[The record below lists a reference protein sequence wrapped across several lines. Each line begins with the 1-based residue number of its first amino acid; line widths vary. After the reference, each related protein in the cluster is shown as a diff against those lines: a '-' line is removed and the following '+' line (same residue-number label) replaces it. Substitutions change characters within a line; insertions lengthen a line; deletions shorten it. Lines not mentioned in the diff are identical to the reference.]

1 MSSEIQYD
9 LHKRLNDLNQK
20 LNDTEN
26 PIQKKKIG
34 YDIRIL
40 KLRLEIEQV
49 KNLKKST
56 K

>member
-1 MSSEIQYD
+1 MSNETQYN

-20 LNDTEN
+20 LNDTDD
-26 PIQKKKIG
+26 PIQKKKID

-40 KLRLEIEQV
+40 KLRLDIERY
-49 KNLKKST
+49 KILKKSV